1 MARSKPRLESTYCC
15 RLHPI
20 NADGLQ
26 TTQSYIHQLQYTD
39 FERIRNYLA
48 EWSQH
53 YRGQSGNFVIR
64 LGQPL
69 QQRPPEVP
77 QNANIFHVM
86 RWSLKFRFMHGDIN
100 NLKTMGHHL
109 NFT

>member
-1 MARSKPRLESTYCC
+1 MWKNIRVLCLLIILLIVAVQAWRDQNQDWNQPIVVV
-15 RLHPI
+15 LHPI

-64 LGQPL
+64 LGQP
-69 QQRPPEVP
+69 
-77 QNANIFHVM
+77 
-86 RWSLKFRFMHGDIN
+86 
-100 NLKTMGHHL
+100 
-109 NFT
+109 